1 METQKSI
8 GGKIMKLPGFS
19 EKVAGLIGNIDPS
32 ELARVIIE
40 HKERYIVQTETGVYQ
55 AEITGNIRFSAR
67 SRADFPAVG
76 DWVRI
81 TPMDAQNAIILEVFP
96 RYSSLS
102 RQAVG
107 KQADIQFIASNI
119 DVAFIV
125 QSVGHDFNINRLERY
140 LALCYA
146 GKIEPM
152 ILLTKVDLISQTEI
166 DSLTDLIRKRLPN
179 VKMIT
184 ISSENGTGYNI
195 LEETMQPNVTY
206 CFVGSSGVGK
216 STIINH
222 LSNEEKLQTAAIS
235 TSTQKGRH
243 TTTHRELF
251 VLDNGSIVIDTPGM
265 RELGMTDESSGID
278 LTYDQITELSDSCRY
293 SDCTH
298 TSEKRCAV
306 LDAVE
311 NGDLSEETYQN
322 YLKLKR
328 EQQHFSS
335 TIHEKRQ
342 KGKEFGKMIKAVLKE
357 HKKNK
362 Y

>member
-1 METQKSI
+1 M
-8 GGKIMKLPGFS
+8 
-19 EKVAGLIGNIDPS
+19 AGLIGSVDSS

-40 HKERYIVQTETGVYQ
+40 HKERYIVQTEAGVYQ

-107 KQADIQFIASNI
+107 KQADIQIIASNI

-140 LALCYA
+140 LAICYS
-146 GKIEPM
+146 GKIKPM
-152 ILLTKVDLISQTEI
+152 ILLTKTDLIPQAEI
-166 DSLTDLIRKRLPN
+166 DSLMEMIRKRLPN
-179 VKMIT
+179 VKLIT
-184 ISSENGTGYNI
+184 ISSESGTGYNT
-195 LEETMQPNVTY
+195 LKEAMQANVTY

-222 LSNEEKLQTAAIS
+222 LSNEEKLTTSAIS

-251 VLDNGSIVIDTPGM
+251 VLENGSIVIDTPGM
-265 RELGMTDESSGID
+265 RELGMTDESSGIE
-278 LTYDQITELSDSCRY
+278 LTYDQITELSNSCRY
-293 SDCTH
+293 DDCSH
-298 TSEKRCAV
+298 TGEKGCAV
-306 LDAVE
+306 LAAVQ
-311 NGDLSEETYQN
+311 NGELSEKNYEN

-342 KGKEFGKMIKAVLKE
+342 KGKEFGKMVKAVMKE

>member
-1 METQKSI
+1 
-8 GGKIMKLPGFS
+8 MKLPGFS
-19 EKVAGLIGNIDPS
+19 EKMTGLIGSVDSS

-40 HKERYIVQTETGVYQ
+40 HKERYIVQTEAGVYQ

-107 KQADIQFIASNI
+107 KQADIQIIASNI

-125 QSVGHDFNINRLERY
+125 QSVGHDFNVNRLERY
-140 LALCYA
+140 LAICYS

-152 ILLTKVDLISQTEI
+152 ILLTKIDLITQKEI
-166 DSLTDLIRKRLPN
+166 DSLVEMIRKRLPN
-179 VKMIT
+179 VKLIA
-184 ISSENGTGYNI
+184 ISSESGTGYTT
-195 LEETMQPNVTY
+195 LKEAMQANVTY

-222 LSNEEKLQTAAIS
+222 LSNEEKLTTSAIS

-251 VLDNGSIVIDTPGM
+251 ILENGSIVIDTPGM
-265 RELGMTDESSGID
+265 RELGMTDESSGIE
-278 LTYDQITELSDSCRY
+278 LTYDQITELSNSCRY
-293 SDCTH
+293 DDCSH
-298 TSEKRCAV
+298 TGEKGCAV
-306 LDAVE
+306 LAAVE
-311 NGDLSEETYQN
+311 NGELSEETYQN

-342 KGKEFGKMIKAVLKE
+342 KGKEFGKMVKAVMKE

>member
-1 METQKSI
+1 MQ
-8 GGKIMKLPGFS
+8 LPGFS
-19 EKVAGLIGNIDPS
+19 EKAARLIGTVDPS

-40 HKERYIVQTETGVYQ
+40 HKERYIVQSETGVYQ

-81 TPMDAQNAIILEVFP
+81 TPMDEQNAIILELFP

-107 KQADIQFIASNI
+107 KQADIQIIAGNI

-140 LALCYA
+140 LTICYS

-152 ILLTKVDLISQTEI
+152 ILLTKTDLISETETG
-166 DSLTDLIRKRLPN
+166 SLTEMIRKRLPN
-179 VKMIT
+179 VKLVA
-184 ISSENGTGYNI
+184 ISSENGTGYN
-195 LEETMQPNVTY
+195 LLRETMQPDVTY

-222 LSNEEKLQTAAIS
+222 LSNEHKLPTAAIS
-235 TSTQKGRH
+235 TSTQKGKH
-243 TTTHRELF
+243 TTTRRELF
-251 VLDNGSIVIDTPGM
+251 VLENGSIVIDTPGM

-298 TSEKRCAV
+298 TSEKGCAV
-306 LDAVE
+306 LKAVE
-311 NGDLSEETYQN
+311 NGELSEKTYEN
-322 YLKLKR
+322 YQKLKR
-328 EQQHFSS
+328 EQEHFSS
-335 TIHEKRQ
+335 TLHEKRQ
-342 KGKEFGKMIKAVLKE
+342 KGKEFGKMVKAVLKE